1 MSDVNTLDFKFH
13 WDFEKGV
20 FEEPENLKELMG
32 PEFELELDYYDE
44 QKQEDKIWMART
56 GLNYDTLCGAVETI
70 IFMSDKPVS
79 LIKIKNQIDED
90 LPLRVI
96 HEAISKLQE
105 DYEKKYH
112 GIRLQEVAE
121 GYQFRTKATYSKF
134 VQSLF
139 KVNAVVLSPTALEVL
154 AMVAYKQ
161 PVSRSEI
168 EKIRGV
174 DSSHIIRGLMDKRLV
189 KVVGRTEEAGRPVAY
204 GTTPEFLEVFN
215 LNDLEQLPPEYELDE
230 VASGNAFGKIQ
241 DIKSIVSV
249 GDKAKFDFDELA
261 ELDELSKNIKNISS
275 DTLFTKTLIAE
286 NRKRN
291 EGEATVKKSAFD
303 ILEEFVLHDETLK
316 QNKLASESETPMN
329 VVEAR
334 IVDLVKEDGLINAPE
349 LDDEYMESLDEKIE
363 ELSTKAQE
371 VLESHELSDE
381 THAALEEATAK
392 LADVIIEELSNNNEE
407 QSQDSVEE
415 SVEELEASQDQIEN
429 EESTEEVDFDKIK
442 EMMTD
447 FASDDDQEA
456 VEELFG
462 SEEDLEKEAKEL
474 EAALDEAFENLM
486 GSSLDTTELEVSD
499 EEQENIN
506 ENEKNLDEALAQMS
520 EKAKDM
526 DLDLDFLNDES
537 NNSNY
542 LEDKSLE

>member
-20 FEEPENLKELMG
+20 FQEPENLKELMG
-32 PEFELELDYYDE
+32 PEFELELDFYDE

-112 GIRLQEVAE
+112 GVRLQEVAE

-189 KVVGRTEEAGRPVAY
+189 KVVGRTEEVGRPVAY

-286 NRKRN
+286 NKKRN

-303 ILEEFVLHDETLK
+303 ILEEFVIHDETLK

-334 IVDLVKEDGLINAPE
+334 IVDLIKEDGLINAPE

-392 LADVIIEELSNNNEE
+392 LADVIIEELADSNQEAI
-407 QSQDSVEE
+407 
-415 SVEELEASQDQIEN
+415 EELEASQDEMDN
-429 EESTEEVDFDKIK
+429 EQLTEEEMDLDKIK

-486 GSSLDTTELEVSD
+486 GSDLDTTELKVSE
-499 EEQENIN
+499 EEQEHIN
-506 ENEKNLDEALAQMS
+506 ENEKNLDETLAQMS

-537 NNSNY
+537 NNSSN
-542 LEDKSLE
+542 LEDNSLD

>member
-20 FEEPENLKELMG
+20 FEEPENLNELMG

-215 LNDLEQLPPEYELDE
+215 LNELDQLPPEYELDE

-249 GDKAKFDFDELA
+249 GDKAKFDFDELT

-286 NRKRN
+286 NKKRN

-303 ILEEFVLHDETLK
+303 ILEEFVIHDETLK

-349 LDDEYMESLDEKIE
+349 LDDDYMESLDEKIE

-392 LADVIIEELSNNNEE
+392 LADVIIEELSDSNVGPT
-407 QSQDSVEE
+407 QDSAQ
-415 SVEELEASQDQIEN
+415 ELEASQDQIEDK
-429 EESTEEVDFDKIK
+429 ESTEEEVDLDKIK

-462 SEEDLEKEAKEL
+462 SKEDLDKEAKEL

-499 EEQENIN
+499 EEQEHIN

-537 NNSNY
+537 NNSND
-542 LEDKSLE
+542 LEDISLE

>member
-215 LNDLEQLPPEYELDE
+215 LNELDQLPPEYELDE

-249 GDKAKFDFDELA
+249 GDKAKFDFDELT

-286 NRKRN
+286 NKKRN

-303 ILEEFVLHDETLK
+303 ILEEFVIHDETLK

-349 LDDEYMESLDEKIE
+349 LDDDYMESLDEKIE

-392 LADVIIEELSNNNEE
+392 LADVIIEELSDSNVGPT
-407 QSQDSVEE
+407 QDSAQ
-415 SVEELEASQDQIEN
+415 ELEASQDQIEDK
-429 EESTEEVDFDKIK
+429 ESTEEEVDLDKIK

-462 SEEDLEKEAKEL
+462 SKEDLDKEAKEL

-499 EEQENIN
+499 EEQEHIN

-537 NNSNY
+537 NNSND
-542 LEDKSLE
+542 LEDISLE

>member
-20 FEEPENLKELMG
+20 FEGPENLKELMG

-215 LNDLEQLPPEYELDE
+215 LNELDQLPPEYELDE

-286 NRKRN
+286 NKKRN
-291 EGEATVKKSAFD
+291 EGETTVKKSAFD
-303 ILEEFVLHDETLK
+303 ILEEFVIHDETLK

-349 LDDEYMESLDEKIE
+349 LDDDYMESLDEKIE

-371 VLESHELSDE
+371 ALESHELSDE

-392 LADVIIEELSNNNEE
+392 LADVIIEELS
-407 QSQDSVEE
+407 DSNVGPT
-415 SVEELEASQDQIEN
+415 QDQIED
-429 EESTEEVDFDKIK
+429 EESTEEEVDLDKIK

-447 FASDDDQEA
+447 FASDDDQEV

-486 GSSLDTTELEVSD
+486 GSSLDRTELEVSD
-499 EEQENIN
+499 EEQEHIN
-506 ENEKNLDEALAQMS
+506 ENEKNLDQALAQMS

-526 DLDLDFLNDES
+526 DLDLDFLNEDS
-537 NNSNY
+537 NNSNN
-542 LEDKSLE
+542 LEDKSLD